1 MALTV
6 MLALSA
12 CTDAVSGSPPGTAE
26 AQPRPVIEQVAE
38 NVGAKTIRLGSSL
51 YAVRIAREFSS
62 LRISNEEWEDDVVA
76 RYRNENTLLDFDI
89 YQFSKEGY
97 PDTLEEFVREEAE
110 EYGATEVVTGESVNG
125 IAVGH
130 YRSVNDYG
138 GAFRDGF
145 TYALEN
151 GDEYIE
157 LDFWFIGYHAES
169 EALEIV
175 DSLTIIESDPLPFG
189 AYQILIPK
197 DFTLAS
203 GEDANP
209 TVYASGSESLRLYV
223 SRFPAGGMSLSD
235 FARSQA
241 VAKGG
246 TDIETEAKIN
256 GVPVAF
262 YRSIDALDGAFH
274 SMLTAVLDDGGGF
287 TALSF
292 RLDGITAEAETTA
305 ILDTLSKQ
313 PQFERRK

>member
-12 CTDAVSGSPPGTAE
+12 CTDAVSESPPETAE
-26 AQPRPVIEQVAE
+26 TEPRPVIKQGVE
-38 NVGAKTIRLGSSL
+38 NVGTKTIRLGSSL
-51 YAVRIAREFSS
+51 YSVRIARDFSS
-62 LRISNEEWEDDVVA
+62 LRVSNEDWEDDMVA

-97 PDTLEEFVREEAE
+97 SDALEEFVEAEAE
-110 EYGATEVVTGESVNG
+110 EYEATEVVTGGSVNG
-125 IAVGH
+125 IPVGY
-130 YRSVNDYG
+130 YRSMEDYG
-138 GAFRDGF
+138 GAFRDGL

-157 LDFWFIGYHAES
+157 LDFWLIGYHAES

-175 DSLTIIESDPLPFG
+175 NSLTIIESDPLPFG
-189 AYQILIPK
+189 AYRILIPR
-197 DFTLAS
+197 DFTLIS

-209 TVYASGSESLRLYV
+209 VVYASGSDSLRLYV
-223 SRFPAGGMSLSD
+223 SRFPIGETSLPD

-241 VAKGG
+241 VSKGG
-246 TDIETEAKIN
+246 ADIETDAEIN
-256 GVPVAF
+256 GVPVAS
-262 YRSIDALDGAFH
+262 YRSVEAIDGAFH
-274 SMLTAVLDDGGGF
+274 SMLTVVLDDGGGF

-292 RLDGITAEAETTA
+292 RLNGVTAEAEAEA

-313 PQFERRK
+313 P